1 MPRQAKMCIFTN
13 ECVCVCVCVCLCVC
27 LFIAADGGS
36 TDGGG
41 KGESFDSLCM
51 NPIVPILLFLMLLKE
66 ISCA

>member
-1 MPRQAKMCIFTN
+1 M
-13 ECVCVCVCVCLCVC
+13 CVCVCLCVC

-41 KGESFDSLCM
+41 KGEAFDSLCM